1 MFKAA
6 MNGSRLSQV
15 VTRARQVRVA
25 SWMVVVVVVSDDPVF
40 LAAFAQQTREGRLLV
55 WATRLIVVSRR
66 TLHRLHPLHQTLA
79 LTNSLLLLVDG
90 AVGVSSAAGW
100 VVLPYQRPGVAP
112 LRVASWTAGGNL
124 SLHRPLFW
132 DKFSKFP
139 EGSDVM
145 VAMEENHSHLAVM
158 EPDPKAPGG
167 VRLQFE
173 GFMINVLAYLAQGL
187 NFSYTF
193 RRPPDRAWG
202 VKLRNGSFTG
212 MVGQVHREDVNLGL
226 GPFAINAARYEAG
239 DFTWPINFM
248 VVKVLGGRG
257 SPEVDPWGFLLPF
270 DPWVWAALFSFFLLL
285 SVTSYFLS
293 TVFSKKGS
301 KKEDFAT
308 KNLHFIGIMFR
319 QYPFHIPR
327 WINASN
333 SIPANVLL
341 NHTASLGPTAMW
353 VGEGGCWWQRV
364 MLGVWMLMTM
374 VLTRS
379 YEGNLM
385 SLLAV
390 RHLPQPYQTLGDVV
404 DDPSVVMV
412 WEKQGAPMQAVIDA
426 TFGIFYEVKKKEEQ
440 GRLRVLQRID
450 YDSILD
456 EVIRQHKVIIDY
468 DLVTTGTISKHFSRT
483 GRCDLYVGHGNILAQ
498 PIALMSQ
505 KDSPLIPALNERIT
519 SMSEAGLYYNWAKVA
534 NSNST
539 SCERV
544 PIKITISST
553 LSIRQCSAM
562 LMVLAG
568 GLVVGLAVLC
578 LEVVVASVLGTD
590 GVIS

>member
-1 MFKAA
+1 MRLAA
-6 MNGSRLSQV
+6 PLCFPISVFCFPLLLEARLKNAGDSWDADAAA
-15 VTRARQVRVA
+15 TVRVA

-90 AVGVSSAAGW
+90 AVGDEQKSVFTKELRSIRNTQAA
-100 VVLPYQRPGVAP
+100 PIPDIPSR
-112 LRVASWTAGGNL
+112 RTASG
-124 SLHRPLFW
+124 
-132 DKFSKFP
+132 FP

-212 MVGQVHREDVNLGL
+212 MVGQVHRED
-226 GPFAINAARYEAG
+226 
-239 DFTWPINFM
+239 
-248 VVKVLGGRG
+248 
-257 SPEVDPWGFLLPF
+257 
-270 DPWVWAALFSFFLLL
+270 
-285 SVTSYFLS
+285 
-293 TVFSKKGS
+293 
-301 KKEDFAT
+301 
-308 KNLHFIGIMFR
+308 
-319 QYPFHIPR
+319 
-327 WINASN
+327 
-333 SIPANVLL
+333 
-341 NHTASLGPTAMW
+341 
-353 VGEGGCWWQRV
+353 
-364 MLGVWMLMTM
+364 
-374 VLTRS
+374 
-379 YEGNLM
+379 
-385 SLLAV
+385 
-390 RHLPQPYQTLGDVV
+390 
-404 DDPSVVMV
+404 
-412 WEKQGAPMQAVIDA
+412 A

-440 GRLRVLQRID
+440 GRLKVLQRID

-456 EVIRQHKVIIDY
+456 EVIRQHKTEAVNIRHN
-468 DLVTTGTISKHFSRT
+468 ISSASLHFHR
-483 GRCDLYVGHGNILAQ
+483 A
-498 PIALMSQ
+498 M
-505 KDSPLIPALNERIT
+505 IT

-590 GVIS
+590 ASPSCRIIILLGVEGGSEAAAVHCQTKPDM

>member
-1 MFKAA
+1 
-6 MNGSRLSQV
+6 
-15 VTRARQVRVA
+15 
-25 SWMVVVVVVSDDPVF
+25 MVVVVVVSDDPVF

-90 AVGVSSAAGW
+90 AVGVS
-100 VVLPYQRPGVAP
+100 R
-112 LRVASWTAGGNL
+112 
-124 SLHRPLFW
+124 
-132 DKFSKFP
+132 FP

-212 MVGQVHREDVNLGL
+212 MVGQVHRED
-226 GPFAINAARYEAG
+226 
-239 DFTWPINFM
+239 
-248 VVKVLGGRG
+248 
-257 SPEVDPWGFLLPF
+257 
-270 DPWVWAALFSFFLLL
+270 
-285 SVTSYFLS
+285 
-293 TVFSKKGS
+293 
-301 KKEDFAT
+301 
-308 KNLHFIGIMFR
+308 
-319 QYPFHIPR
+319 
-327 WINASN
+327 
-333 SIPANVLL
+333 
-341 NHTASLGPTAMW
+341 
-353 VGEGGCWWQRV
+353 
-364 MLGVWMLMTM
+364 
-374 VLTRS
+374 
-379 YEGNLM
+379 
-385 SLLAV
+385 
-390 RHLPQPYQTLGDVV
+390 
-404 DDPSVVMV
+404 
-412 WEKQGAPMQAVIDA
+412 A

-440 GRLRVLQRID
+440 GRLKVLQRID

-456 EVIRQHKVIIDY
+456 EVIRQHKTEAVNIRHN
-468 DLVTTGTISKHFSRT
+468 ISSASLHFHR
-483 GRCDLYVGHGNILAQ
+483 A
-498 PIALMSQ
+498 M
-505 KDSPLIPALNERIT
+505 IT

-590 GVIS
+590 ASPSCRIIILLGVEGGSEAAAVHCQTKPDM